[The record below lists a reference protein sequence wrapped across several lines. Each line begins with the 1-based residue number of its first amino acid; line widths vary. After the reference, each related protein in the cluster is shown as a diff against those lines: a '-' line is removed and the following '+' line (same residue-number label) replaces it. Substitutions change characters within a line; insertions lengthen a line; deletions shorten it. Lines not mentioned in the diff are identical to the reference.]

1 MSRTNKGSKGPGFD
15 YWKSRLRKYG
25 WWEKPG
31 PLTKRLTH
39 RKERREGKKTVK
51 DNTVYG
57 D

>member
-31 PLTKRLTH
+31 PLTKLLTH
-39 RKERREGKKTVK
+39 RKERREGKKEARDGEVP
-51 DNTVYG
+51 
-57 D
+57 